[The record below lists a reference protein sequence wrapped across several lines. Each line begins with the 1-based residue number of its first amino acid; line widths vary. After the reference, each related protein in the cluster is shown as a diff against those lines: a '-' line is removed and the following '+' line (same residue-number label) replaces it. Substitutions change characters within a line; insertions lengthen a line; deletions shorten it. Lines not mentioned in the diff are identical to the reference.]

1 MAEPS
6 AQIRTTGS
14 PRYAQPATFMRLRHD
29 PRPVDRDVVVVGA
42 PYDGGTSYRP
52 GARFAPRAI
61 RHESSLIHGTGI
73 GRGPNVFELI
83 SAVDAGDLDLSPF
96 SMDLAIETATSG
108 LTELLRENRA
118 FLMLGGDHSLSLAAL
133 RAVHSVHGPVAVL
146 HLDAHSD
153 TFPPVYGGTYHHGTP
168 FRWAIEE
175 GLIEPG
181 RLVQLG
187 MRGHIPSPDA
197 HDYALERG
205 ARIISTAEFTERGPA
220 ELTAEIRELVGD
232 RPLYVSCDVDVV
244 DPAFAPGTGTPAPGG
259 LSSRE
264 LLALLDVVGELN
276 PVGFDVVEVCPQWDP
291 GAITALLAAEI
302 GAELLYQY
310 ARAHDRVPGGAGSAR
325 VTHSTTRDSRP
336 RPTERRPEMSSQTSS
351 ETTPVV
357 SCDGWQ
363 EELLSLRTGL
373 PTTPRQDLPGFFAAA
388 RETAERLPEELLHR
402 LLDFRAH
409 GNESGYLLLRGLP
422 VLPEELPD
430 TPTATPAPV
439 ERPLL
444 AMEAWL
450 ALVSRSLGLPTGYR
464 ELREGTV
471 FQDIYPSPGAH
482 HLSSETSET
491 QLEFHTEMAYHRE
504 QPDYVLLACSRA
516 DHERRAATLVGSVRR
531 AVPLIGEADRR
542 LLWEEPL
549 PCLVDV
555 AFRNADGSSPVASVR
570 VLHAGAEDPW
580 LGYDRELLAPES
592 PEAQRSLQ
600 SLSDALDK
608 VTEAVRLEPGDLL
621 IVDNNRTTHGR
632 TPFSPRWDGHDR
644 WLHRMYVRVPQ
655 RLREP
660 ARAGDVVPFTA
671 R

>member
-1 MAEPS
+1 MTEPP
-6 AQIRTTGS
+6 AQIATSGS
-14 PRYAQPATFMRLRHD
+14 PRYAQLATFMRLRHQ
-29 PRPVDRDVVVVGA
+29 PEPVGRDVVVVGA

-61 RHESSLIHGTGI
+61 RHESGLIHGTGI

-83 SAVDAGDLDLSPF
+83 DAVDAGDIDLSPF
-96 SMDLAIETATSG
+96 SMELAMTTATTA
-108 LTELLRENRA
+108 LTDLLQHNRA

-153 TFPPVYGGTYHHGTP
+153 TNPPVYGGTFHHGTP

-175 GLIEPG
+175 HLVDPA
-181 RLVQLG
+181 RMVQLG
-187 MRGHIPSPDA
+187 MRGHIPSPTA
-197 HDYALERG
+197 HDYALGHGVRM
-205 ARIISTAEFTERGPA
+205 ITTAEFAERGVA
-220 ELTAEIRELVGD
+220 AVAAEIREVIGD
-232 RPLYVSCDVDVV
+232 RPVYVSCDVDVV

-264 LLALLDVVGELN
+264 LLALLAVVGELR
-276 PVGFDVVEVCPQWDP
+276 PVGMDVVEVCPPWDS
-291 GAITALLAAEI
+291 GGITSLLAAEI

-310 ARAHDRVPGGAGSAR
+310 ARGNGRTATAPVAAPATAHATTDPMIRTDRRRSTMSALTTAIVPCDSWHDALLELRGSL
-325 VTHSTTRDSRP
+325 P
-336 RPTERRPEMSSQTSS
+336 R
-351 ETTPVV
+351 
-357 SCDGWQ
+357 
-363 EELLSLRTGL
+363 
-373 PTTPRQDLPGFFAAA
+373 TPRADLPAFFDAAA
-388 RETAERLPEELLHR
+388 RAAERLPEDLVHR
-402 LLDFRAH
+402 LAEFRAH
-409 GNESGYLLLRGLP
+409 GNEPGYLLLRGLP
-422 VLPEELPD
+422 HDSAELPV

-450 ALVSRSLGLPTGYR
+450 ALVARWLGLPTGYR

-491 QLEFHTEMAYHRE
+491 LLEFHTEMAYHRQ
-504 QPDYVLLACSRA
+504 QPDYVLLSCSRA
-516 DHERRAATLVGSVRR
+516 DHEHRAATLVGSVRR
-531 AVPLIGEADRR
+531 AVPLLDDADREH
-542 LLWEEPL
+542 LLAGPM

-555 AFRNADGSSPVASVR
+555 AFRAPDGEGPVTSVR
-570 VLHAGAEDPW
+570 VLHGDPSDPL
-580 LGYDRELLAPES
+580 LGYDRELLAPASAEDRRGFARLG
-592 PEAQRSLQ
+592 E
-600 SLSDALDK
+600 ALDK

-621 IVDNNRTTHGR
+621 IVDNFRTTHGR
-632 TPFSPRWDGHDR
+632 TPFSPRWDGEDR

-655 RLREP
+655 RLSGS
-660 ARAGDVVPFTA
+660 ADAGDVVPFTP